1 MREADATS
9 VVIVGQGYVGL
20 PVAVEA
26 ARSGFSVVGYDVD
39 IDKVTQLRNG
49 ISHVEDIS
57 SDRLGAVLG
66 TGHYYP
72 TANSDDLRSFDVAV
86 ISVPTPLR
94 DDVPDLGFI
103 ESAVDTLSPHLR
115 VGATVILESTTYP
128 GTTDELVASRIE
140 SATGLVAEADYFLG
154 YSPERIDPGN
164 PVWGLVNTPKV
175 VSGVGPK
182 SLRQVQW
189 FYDQFVDKT
198 IAVRSTREAEMT
210 KLLEN
215 TFRHVNIAL
224 INELAMFA
232 HDLDVDIWEVIDAA
246 ATKPFGFMK
255 FTPGP
260 GVGGH
265 CLPVDPSYLSWAVK
279 EQLGKTF
286 RFVELAND
294 INRHMPDY
302 VIRRLHAG
310 LSERKSLDGAHVV
323 LVGMAYKPNTSD
335 ARESP
340 SVRVADRLLDLGAQV
355 SVVDSHID
363 PKDLPE
369 GTMEIDLT
377 AEELAGAEAVVMLV
391 DHDDIDIDLIAEH
404 APYVLDCRDALHG
417 SRIEK
422 L

>member
-1 MREADATS
+1 MRDAIRTKL
-9 VVIVGQGYVGL
+9 VVVGQGYVGL

-26 ARSGFSVVGYDVD
+26 ARAGFGVIGYD
-39 IDKVTQLRNG
+39 IDSHKAHGLRHG
-49 ISHVEDIS
+49 RSHVEDITDAELQAVIS
-57 SDRLGAVLG
+57 SGNYVA
-66 TGHYYP
+66 TSN
-72 TANSDDLRSFDVAV
+72 TDDLRGFDVAV

-94 DDVPDLGFI
+94 NERPDMGYI
-103 ESAVDTLSPHLR
+103 EAAVDQLCPHLR
-115 VGATVILESTTYP
+115 VGATIILESTTYP
-128 GTTDELVASRIE
+128 GTTDELVAPRIE
-140 SATGLVAEADYFLG
+140 RATGLVAEQDYFLG

-164 PVWGLVNTPKV
+164 RVWGLVNTPKV
-175 VSGVGPK
+175 VSGVGPQ
-182 SLRQVQW
+182 SADQVQW
-189 FYDQFVDKT
+189 FYDQFIDKT

-232 HDLDVDIWEVIDAA
+232 HDLGVDIWEVIDAA

-265 CLPVDPSYLSWAVK
+265 CLPVDPSYLSWAVE

-302 VIRRLHAG
+302 VIRRLEAG
-310 LSERKSLDGAHVV
+310 LAERESLDGAHVV

-340 SVRVADRLLDLGAQV
+340 SMRVADRLLNLGARV

-363 PKDLPE
+363 PRDLPS
-369 GTMEIDLT
+369 GTVEIDLT
-377 AEELAGAEAVVMLV
+377 ADGLAGAEAVVMLV

-404 APYVLDCRDALHG
+404 APYVLDCRDAVRG
-417 SRIEK
+417 TGIDK

>member
-175 VSGVGPK
+175 C
-182 SLRQVQW
+182 
-189 FYDQFVDKT
+189 
-198 IAVRSTREAEMT
+198 
-210 KLLEN
+210 LLY
-215 TFRHVNIAL
+215 T
-224 INELAMFA
+224 
-232 HDLDVDIWEVIDAA
+232 
-246 ATKPFGFMK
+246 
-255 FTPGP
+255 
-260 GVGGH
+260 
-265 CLPVDPSYLSWAVK
+265 
-279 EQLGKTF
+279 
-286 RFVELAND
+286 
-294 INRHMPDY
+294 
-302 VIRRLHAG
+302 
-310 LSERKSLDGAHVV
+310 
-323 LVGMAYKPNTSD
+323 
-335 ARESP
+335 SP
-340 SVRVADRLLDLGAQV
+340 SPR
-355 SVVDSHID
+355 DS
-363 PKDLPE
+363 
-369 GTMEIDLT
+369 
-377 AEELAGAEAVVMLV
+377 
-391 DHDDIDIDLIAEH
+391 
-404 APYVLDCRDALHG
+404 
-417 SRIEK
+417 
-422 L
+422 